1 MGHPCKDWPDI
12 NIFHDGLMKNLE
24 LFERVKVDD
33 GYAGEGP
40 CMTKVSSAVLMF
52 LSEEADARQK
62 RVQRGG
68 GETVNA
74 HLRSFMSFIKI
85 TSTIQK

>member
-33 GYAGEGP
+33 GHAG
-40 CMTKVSSAVLMF
+40 
-52 LSEEADARQK
+52 
-62 RVQRGG
+62 RVH
-68 GETVNA
+68 T
-74 HLRSFMSFIKI
+74 
-85 TSTIQK
+85 